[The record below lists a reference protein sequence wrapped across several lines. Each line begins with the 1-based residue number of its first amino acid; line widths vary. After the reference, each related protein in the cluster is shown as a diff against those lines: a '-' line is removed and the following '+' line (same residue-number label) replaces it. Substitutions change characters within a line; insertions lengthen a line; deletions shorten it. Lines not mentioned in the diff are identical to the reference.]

1 MEMHIIQQNLLKL
14 AQTQE
19 INKMSL
25 RDIGKLIGV
34 QHPQIVKHHIEQLQK
49 KKLLA
54 LTTERNLVS
63 DLKESDMAFK
73 AIINIPIL
81 GDANCGLP
89 VAIADGRIQGYLPVS
104 KSSVPK
110 IKDVFALRA
119 VGNSMNKAQI
129 EGKGIDDGD
138 YIIVDSS
145 DRMPE
150 NNKYVVSIIDGA
162 ANVKKLF
169 IDKENNRFVLWS
181 ESTEEFP
188 PIFIQEEDMSEY
200 MITGKVIKIIKKFT
214 PKE

>member
-54 LTTERNLVS
+54 LTAERNLVS

-129 EGKGIDDGD
+129 EGIGIDDGD

-145 DRMPE
+145 DRIPE
-150 NNKYVVSIIDGA
+150 NNKYIVSIIDGA

-169 IDKENNRFVLWS
+169 VDKENDRFVLWS

-200 MITGKVIKIIKKFT
+200 MITGKVIKIIKKFI